1 MRVPPRKARGAGQ
14 PDGAAGVGERSYT
27 IDGVVFPAPK
37 AAAGL
42 HVVAT
47 PIGNLGDITLRA
59 LKTLAGADAVAAE
72 DTRHSGQL
80 LSHFGIRV
88 PLVRYDEHGAAA
100 QRPKLL
106 ARLEAGEAVAL
117 VSDAGTP
124 LVSDPG
130 YRLVIEAREAGHAVH
145 AVPGPSAPVAALS
158 VAGLPTDAFFF
169 AGFLPPKAAARRT
182 RIAELAAM
190 PGTLAFFE
198 APHRLAE
205 SLAALAQE
213 LGDRDAAVAREL
225 TKRFE
230 TVVRGTLP
238 ALAARYAV
246 EEARGEI
253 VILVAPPGPG
263 AAAAKEA
270 DLDALLADALS
281 RLSAS
286 AAAGEVA
293 KATGANRRDLY
304 RRAVAL
310 KGE

>member
-1 MRVPPRKARGAGQ
+1 MS
-14 PDGAAGVGERSYT
+14 ERSYT
-27 IDGVVFPAPK
+27 IDGVTFPASK

-59 LKTLAGADAVAAE
+59 LKTLAGVDAVAAE

-80 LSHFGIRV
+80 LAHFGIRV
-88 PLVRYDEHGAAA
+88 PLVRYDEHGATA
-100 QRPKLL
+100 QRPRLL
-106 ARLEAGEAVAL
+106 ARLGAGEAVAL

-130 YRLVIEAREAGHAVH
+130 YRLVAEAREAGFAVH

-182 RIAELAAM
+182 RIAELAAL
-190 PGTLAFFE
+190 PGTLAIFE
-198 APHRLAE
+198 APHRLADA
-205 SLAALAQE
+205 LAALAE
-213 LGDRDAAVAREL
+213 GLGDRPAAVAREL

-238 ALAARYAV
+238 ELAARFAA

-253 VILVAPPGPG
+253 VILVAPPTDAP
-263 AAAAKEA
+263 AASAGEV
-270 DLDALLADALS
+270 DALLADALS
-281 RLSAS
+281 RLTVS

-293 KATGANRRDLY
+293 KATGANRRELY
-304 RRAVAL
+304 RRALEL
-310 KGE
+310 KGD